1 MNRGKII
8 QTILFL
14 LISLSCFAS
23 ESLPLDTLLIRVM
36 NAAEKYNDLVES
48 YSAEV
53 YTRSYVETKEKNFL
67 YKYTHLIPQ
76 FVIHDPHNDNAL
88 IETMY
93 RILNTFQELYQVKKI
108 LSQFHLNL

>member
-1 MNRGKII
+1 MKREKLI

-23 ESLPLDTLLIRVM
+23 SPLRQDSILIRVM

-53 YTRSYVETKEKNFL
+53 YTRSYVETKKKNLL
-67 YKYTHLIPQ
+67 YKYTH
-76 FVIHDPHNDNAL
+76 V
-88 IETMY
+88 
-93 RILNTFQELYQVKKI
+93 
-108 LSQFHLNL
+108 

>member
-48 YSAEV
+48 YSAE
-53 YTRSYVETKEKNFL
+53 S
-67 YKYTHLIPQ
+67 IPVHMLKQ
-76 FVIHDPHNDNAL
+76 K
-88 IETMY
+88 
-93 RILNTFQELYQVKKI
+93 KKI
-108 LSQFHLNL
+108 SYINILI